1 MILKLYHTIQP
12 LKEGRKWAQMKQT
25 PAPLPGGKTAFPP
38 ARTALRDLYRAARHL
53 PSTDP
58 YAPARLARI
67 ADQTEYFLQEWP
79 LPDWPEALHSG
90 QPLPDRYVLLSWV
103 LTARREINR
112 AGTAPGT
119 VWPYA
124 RWHQITTTL
133 LAALVPFA

>member
-1 MILKLYHTIQP
+1 
-12 LKEGRKWAQMKQT
+12 MKQT
-25 PAPLPGGKTAFPP
+25 PASPPNGKTLFPP

-79 LPDWPEALHSG
+79 PADWPEALHSG
-90 QPLPDRYVLLSWV
+90 QPLPARQVLLTWV
-103 LTARREINR
+103 QTARREISQ
-112 AGTAPGT
+112 AGIAPGT
-119 VWPYA
+119 TWTYP
-124 RWHQITTTL
+124 RWHQISTTL